1 MAYIVQQRRDTLEN
15 WEKVN
20 PILADAEIGFILDL
34 GEVWVDDV
42 REVWVQAKDNEGN
55 LLFDN
60 EGNPIKVQKFDE
72 NGKPMLEQ
80 ILDEEGNPIK
90 VKKIIQKSSFYKI
103 GNGTDAWRDL
113 PMFGFGGNFYDSF
126 EGDDLDV
133 SVASRRAI
141 LERLTNIIEGTE
153 EMEGL
158 LNKLSNTQLIQFISP
173 ENGEHFGE
181 LVNDLDN
188 PLTWEQMQPI
198 LEKQIVSRWA
208 LLQEFQQI
216 WNDFSDLETNYINVI
231 NGDLKTLKEFAT
243 TFGEFKEATEE
254 DILQVQTDLEEC
266 RKYVFGWDETVEG
279 EEGEEPTTVHHNGIG
294 EVLDEKI
301 AEVNDSIET
310 LSQNI
315 ENKLQIMH
323 QTQFDNIDFSSPE
336 VLELFDEGTI
346 FFTYT
351 DNEEEN

>member
-141 LERLTNIIEGTE
+141 LEKLTNIIEGTE

-188 PLTWEQMQPI
+188 PLTWEQMQPT

-231 NGDLKTLKEFAT
+231 NGDLKTLKEFAA
-243 TFGEFKEATEE
+243 TFGEFKEAAEE

-279 EEGEEPTTVHHNGIG
+279 EEPTTVHHKGIG

-315 ENKLQIMH
+315 ENVETKFNNKNQILT
-323 QTQFDNIDFSSPE
+323 QTQFEEIYDFSQY
-336 VLELFDEGTI
+336 DEGTI
-346 FFTYT
+346 FYTYLE
-351 DNEEEN
+351 DEEEN